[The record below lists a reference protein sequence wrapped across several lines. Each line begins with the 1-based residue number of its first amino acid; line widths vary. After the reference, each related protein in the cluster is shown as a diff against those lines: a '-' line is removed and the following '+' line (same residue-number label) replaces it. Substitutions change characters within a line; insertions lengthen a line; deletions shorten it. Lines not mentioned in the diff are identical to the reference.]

1 MPGVVVH
8 AEADGELR
16 LTGARAIDLGSVV
29 EEMVIFGRRLARTA
43 TKRLEGSTIAYSMG
57 TRGC

>member
-29 EEMVIFGRRLARTA
+29 EEMVVFGRRLA
-43 TKRLEGSTIAYSMG
+43 
-57 TRGC
+57 